1 MPHHLFAA
9 EYHGKQAVGLLFL
22 AGAKRDLTCHR
33 NIANVAA
40 CMYHSCVAATA
51 ARQGTRPIFCTSV
64 VRHAIGFDSLIGKAT
79 RVSGNAEHSRIQ
91 ISLYDR
97 VIACIEFVKMPFD
110 SC

>member
-40 CMYHSCVAATA
+40 CMYHSCVAA
-51 ARQGTRPIFCTSV
+51 
-64 VRHAIGFDSLIGKAT
+64 HSLPDK
-79 RVSGNAEHSRIQ
+79 EH
-91 ISLYDR
+91 D
-97 VIACIEFVKMPFD
+97 PFFALP
-110 SC
+110 